1 MPSASDIE
9 ALSVR
14 EVFASGRY
22 VVPIYQRAYAWGEA
36 QILTLLQDVRDYR
49 RRGAASYYIGSLVTH
64 RGATQPAE
72 GERFEVVDG
81 QQRLTTLFI
90 ILRALSDQHE
100 ARLAVGVLSYEG
112 RAAAAR
118 DMGMLERAGFQS
130 VPDDFTVGGIRVAVE
145 TVRGAWES
153 GQFSRDDLQYLIDRV
168 MIARTTLPARTDLN
182 HYFEVMNSR
191 GEQLEKHEIVKAH
204 LMSLLAN
211 GPSADARS
219 HAFAVV
225 WDACS
230 DLTRHVQARFPTSTS
245 SEHDVRGALFGKD
258 TWDDLQATNF
268 DGIVSAVTGG
278 GSGTL
283 QPTSLSEILRR
294 PSGTPDASTPER
306 ERVDD
311 APERYGAIID
321 FPNFLLHALALSVAA
336 RASFSWYDSVRRGV
350 VSLDDKKLVEQFE
363 AKITTAEGAER
374 FAFTLLRC
382 RYLFDRYVIKTDLSR
397 ASDDDSNWV
406 LSRVRLLK
414 SNASRKLSPVSTF
427 APGEEQEVLPRVN
440 SDHWHVVMLQSMF
453 QVTDSRRA
461 YKNFL
466 YAILDFLY
474 RQTTVTAPEF
484 IAFLQ
489 GLARDRYV
497 ATIES
502 NTLDGGT
509 SVPHFALN
517 YLDYLLW
524 RDASGGGSVAEI
536 GIDVST
542 YRFRY
547 RTSIEHYYPQHPDAD
562 SQIETLEKDVV
573 DQFGNLCIM
582 TRSENSKRSNLA
594 PAAKVEQYR
603 SDRQTLKF
611 QVMAAITKRES
622 AWTTVQMEDH
632 GRAMRRILQ
641 EAAGGATR
649 PELTLGRES
658 GAGVP

>member
-1 MPSASDIE
+1 MSSASDIE

-36 QILTLLQDVRDYR
+36 QILTLMQDVRDYR
-49 RRGAASYYIGSLVTH
+49 RRGAESYYIGSLVTH
-64 RGATQPAE
+64 RGATQTAE
-72 GERFEVVDG
+72 GVRFEVVDG

-90 ILRALSDQHE
+90 ILRALSDRHG
-100 ARLAVGVLSYEG
+100 ARLPVGVLSYEG
-112 RAAAAR
+112 RSAAAR
-118 DMGMLERAGFQS
+118 DLGILERYGVHS
-130 VPDDFTVGGIRVAVE
+130 VPGEFTVGGIRVAVE
-145 TVRGAWES
+145 TVRSAWDS
-153 GQFSRDDLQYLIDRV
+153 GQFSGDDLQYLIDHV

-204 LMSLLAN
+204 LMSLLAH
-211 GPSADARS
+211 GPNADTRS

-245 SEHDVRGALFGKD
+245 PERDVRGALFGKN
-258 TWDDLQATNF
+258 TWDQLQVTSF
-268 DGIVSAVTGG
+268 DDIVSAVTGTG
-278 GSGTL
+278 NGTL
-283 QPTSLSEILRR
+283 QPTLLSEILRR
-294 PSGTPDASTPER
+294 PSGAPDASAREL

-321 FPNFLLHALALSVAA
+321 FPNFLLHALALSVAE
-336 RASFSWYDSVRRGV
+336 RPLFSWAQSAGAGE

-363 AKITTAEGAER
+363 ARITTADRAEH
-374 FAFTLLRC
+374 FCFTLLRC

-406 LSRVRLLK
+406 LNRVRLLTSK
-414 SNASRKLSPVSTF
+414 SGRKLSPVSTF
-427 APGEEQEVLPRVN
+427 ATEERAEGVARVD
-440 SDHWHVVMLQSMF
+440 SDHWHIVMLQSMF

-466 YAILDFLY
+466 YAMLDYLY
-474 RQTTVTAPEF
+474 RQSTVAAPEF
-484 IAFLQ
+484 ITSLG

-497 ATIES
+497 ATV
-502 NTLDGGT
+502 DGEKLNAGT

-524 RDASGGGSVAEI
+524 RGAVRGENAAAGD
-536 GIDVST
+536 IDVST

-562 SQIETLEKDVV
+562 SQIATLEKGVV

-622 AWTTVQMEDH
+622 AWTTVQMEAH
-632 GRAMRRILQ
+632 GRAMHRILQ
-641 EAAGGATR
+641 EATGSVVWAE
-649 PELTLGRES
+649 PTL
-658 GAGVP
+658 